1 MAFINKKI
9 EIKFDVNWMS
19 TEKNQELT
27 KILQDV
33 LYQMENQLELKN
45 YSVCNLNC
53 KTKVY

>member
-1 MAFINKKI
+1 MSFINKKI

-27 KILQDV
+27 KILQDA
-33 LYQMENQLELKN
+33 LYEMENKLELKN

>member
-1 MAFINKKI
+1 MSFINKKI

-33 LYQMENQLELKN
+33 LYQMENQLELRN